1 MRSMGFVFRVFQS
14 SSIVA
19 AIMFNLVKKPLKR
32 GHLQGVIFSYL
43 HSKQYILYH
52 NDERLV

>member
-1 MRSMGFVFRVFQS
+1 MRSMGFVFRVFQG

-19 AIMFNLVKKPLKR
+19 AIMFNLVKNPLKR